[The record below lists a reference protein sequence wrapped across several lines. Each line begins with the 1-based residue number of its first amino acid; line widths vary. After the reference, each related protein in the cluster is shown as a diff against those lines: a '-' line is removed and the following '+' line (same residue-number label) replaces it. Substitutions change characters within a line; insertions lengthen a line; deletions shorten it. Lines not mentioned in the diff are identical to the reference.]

1 MISRIPKKDYR
12 AIIVVI
18 AMAFFLWLV
27 VRMNKTYDHAYDIP
41 LRVINNN
48 PDKCLKYPV
57 PDKVRVEFMGR
68 GIDLMRLQ
76 FFDIVYEVDISD
88 VDDRILINLTEHP
101 EFVHFPEDI
110 TVPVKSII
118 RPQQIL
124 FQLDDSKEK
133 VVPVKIRA
141 DVKTEPGFSL
151 VSSYANPNS
160 VQIQG
165 PATFVDTLTRIYT
178 KTKSFKNVSLPFSG
192 QFDIRRNPN
201 FYADYSPEKVMVNFD
216 IQRLAEK
223 ELNNVP
229 VEVVNVPNQ
238 FDVVPLPSFVK
249 LYIKGGEKILAN
261 AGKEDFR
268 VIIDF
273 RRDWQQGEEKI
284 PATIH
289 TDLNIIYVESRPSQF
304 DLVVQ
309 KRKAE

>member
-1 MISRIPKKDYR
+1 MMSKMPKKDYK
-12 AIIVVI
+12 AIIIVI
-18 AMAFFLWLV
+18 TMAFFLWLV

-48 PDKCLKYPV
+48 PNKCLKYKV
-57 PDKVRVEFMGR
+57 PDIVRVEFVGR

-76 FFDIVYEVDISD
+76 FYDIVYEVDISD
-88 VDDRILINLTEHP
+88 VEDRILINLTEHP

-124 FQLDDSKEK
+124 FQLDDLREK
-133 VVPVKIRA
+133 TVPVKIRA
-141 DVKTEPGFSL
+141 DVKTEPGYSL
-151 VSSYANPNS
+151 VQQEAKPDSIF
-160 VQIQG
+160 IQG
-165 PATFVDTLTRIYT
+165 PAAYVDTLKRIYT
-178 KTKSFKNVSLPFSG
+178 KSKTFKNVGLPFTEE
-192 QFDIRRNPN
+192 FEIKRTPN
-201 FYADYSPEKVMVNFD
+201 FYSDYSPKNVMVNFD

-229 VEVVNVPNQ
+229 VEVVNVPRQ
-238 FDVVPLPSFVK
+238 YDVVPLPSFVK

-261 AGKEDFR
+261 AEKEDFR
-268 VIIDF
+268 VVIDF
-273 RRDWQQGEEKI
+273 RRDWQQGDDKI

-309 KRKAE
+309 KKKAE